1 VIEFKRERER
11 ERLAWRMEHLGDVRE
26 GNHLEAV
33 GVGGRITLKW
43 VFKKWDKGHG
53 LD

>member
-1 VIEFKRERER
+1 MRFAWRV
-11 ERLAWRMEHLGDVRE
+11 ERLEDVRE
-26 GNHLEAV
+26 GDHLKTV
-33 GVGGRITLKW
+33 GVGGRIILKC